1 MTTHKLAN
9 LDVWDTAIG
18 DELKELMR
26 SDTDVYKEANQL
38 FEVYF
43 YPDTTDEW
51 RAIADEIA
59 LALFGYSFPTI
70 LDRVGY
76 L

>member
-9 LDVWDTAIG
+9 LDPWDVTIG
-18 DELKELMR
+18 DELQELMY
-26 SDTDVYKEANQL
+26 SDDELYKEVNRIFAG
-38 FEVYF
+38 YF
-43 YPDTTDEW
+43 HPDTTDEW
-51 RAIADEIA
+51 RAVADEIA
-59 LALFGYSFPTI
+59 IAIFGYSFPTI

>member
-9 LDVWDTAIG
+9 LDTWDSAIG
-18 DELKELMR
+18 IELQELMHG
-26 SDTDVYKEANQL
+26 DTELYKEVNRIFAR
-38 FEVYF
+38 YF
-43 YPDTTDEW
+43 HPDTTDEW
-51 RAIADEIA
+51 RAVADEIA
-59 LALFGYSFPTI
+59 IAIFGCSFQTI